1 MLNRES
7 DIKLSKIKEKKLNS
21 IKLEMEEIK
30 KYITSSDT
38 LDNTKQDDT
47 IFSNNNLDDT
57 LILTNIVKEEN
68 KITNYRDLEEI
79 KKELKELKHAIID
92 NNKILK
98 EILLKT
104 N

>member
-30 KYITSSDT
+30 KYVTSSDT

-79 KKELKELKHAIID
+79 KKELKELKHAIMD

>member
-1 MLNRES
+1 M
-7 DIKLSKIKEKKLNS
+7 SKIKEKKLNS

-30 KYITSSDT
+30 KYVTSSDT

>member
-21 IKLEMEEIK
+21 IKLEMEEIQ

-38 LDNTKQDDT
+38 LDNTKQDET

>member
-1 MLNRES
+1 M
-7 DIKLSKIKEKKLNS
+7 SKIKEKKLNS

>member
-30 KYITSSDT
+30 KYVTSSDT

>member
-38 LDNTKQDDT
+38 LDNTKQDET